1 MKLASEGN
9 LSNTHQNGIE
19 RVFQAYEKLNL
30 MDIIML
36 ADRALEVKD
45 YALGIDLTRN
55 IISMFPNYFHG
66 SNNQQRNLLSDR
78 MQRMKKNLMKANNR
92 HIEKEHSFIGL
103 RHRTLTYMVDKN
115 LNKKKKQLKFKV
127 NQDIQSAILDF
138 DNVALEWMWT
148 RTCQNGKWLKPSH
161 TPIINQLMAP
171 CRLLHHKNPYLKLGP
186 FKEEQHSFAPYTIV
200 FHDILSEAEISFLK
214 EESTPKLSRKRDYK
228 SSWDSGTIKRAEYKS
243 GDRHR
248 VAQQAVS
255 AWFSDVQWP
264 FIEKYDKYL
273 YVGKKYL
280 KMNYQILWKLSKKI
294 SLATQLITDTQLSG
308 SEIEVTNQG
317 LGGLCEPHVD
327 PVDLRTM
334 KLEIAKQDHPDIIIK
349 GDILA
354 TFMAWLGTP
363 DAGGQ
368 TAYIYPGHEGVLTP
382 EKGAAAFWYDLKSD
396 LLLDKTTKHAGCP
409 VIKGTK
415 WIMNKWLFSYDNFK
429 KFPCRLF
436 KSLRYSPPNEK
447 HYHISND
454 KYKE

>member
-78 MQRMKKNLMKANNR
+78 IQRMKKNLMKANNR

-115 LNKKKKQLKFKV
+115 LNKKKKQLKSKV

-294 SLATQLITDTQLSG
+294 SLATQLITDSQTSSTPMQ
-308 SEIEVTNQG
+308 VTNYG
-317 LGGLCEPHVD
+317 LAGLCEPHID
-327 PVDLRTM
+327 PTGM
-334 KLEIAKQDHPDIIIK
+334 EIISKKVIK
-349 GDILA
+349 ETNPHLLFTGDMIA
-354 TFMAWLGTP
+354 TFMAWLGDTE
-363 DAGGQ
+363 AGGG
-368 TAYIYPGHEGVLTP
+368 TAYVYPGHEGVIAP

-396 LLLDKTTKHAGCP
+396 LIRDNPTRHGGCP

-415 WIMNKWLFSYDNFK
+415 WILNKWLYSYDNFK
-429 KFPCRLF
+429 KFQCKLVEGERF
-436 KSLRYSPPNEK
+436 SPPSAK
-447 HYHISND
+447 QYHSS
-454 KYKE
+454 